1 MKNINIKSYAQIIK
15 TDIPKILDNLAIFIK
30 NDQTILEF
38 IKNEEELDNLL
49 KIQKELIYKY
59 LIDFDSNII
68 DEENCKQFYKDLRIP
83 YTIVYRSLNT
93 LKTELLKTLN
103 KQHLDKISIFNFSLY
118 FQSFIN
124 ITAKVYLKKD
134 IHSLKKI
141 TTSPFSKYLLFSSHT
156 SWLNKIIQCISK
168 DDIELFPLVN
178 SKECPFSKYIYYPE
192 SLMICID
199 KNLCMYLEDL
209 HNLIHKTANAFY
221 LFYKQQKFS
230 EAYFLFK
237 DLKEQILKFSKFLS
251 ELYFITQSDIENS
264 FFKLPTFL
272 QKTQTIYLT
281 MIDIKNLKTLNAT
294 YGESNITKALK
305 VIENRIKNFIEDKQD
320 KTLLIAGITS
330 NFYMLNIKYSN
341 KEYKELIEKISKLV
355 TLPITINETSIS
367 FESFFIGFKIK
378 KYSDFKEDEFVKILS
393 WMKNQAKKQD
403 INKLLYTNKEHAVK
417 IENFLNEKYNE
428 KFIIDKLNKQDVD
441 IVFQPIYNS
450 KTREIYT
457 LEVLGR
463 IIDENK
469 LIPAGV
475 FIDKI
480 YDMNLIEKFDMIILD
495 RLIAQE
501 KQIKQI
507 TNQIFINISFPSLL
521 SKNYMNK
528 LKKLFKTFDI
538 KIVLELTEQKFV
550 QNIELIKKIHKNYK
564 ISFAVDDFG
573 SGYSSL
579 KSVVELVKE
588 GVLEILKI
596 DGTLIQNIENDEY
609 MKKIIKIIASMGQE
623 LNLKT
628 VAEYVENEATL
639 NTISDFGI
647 TFSQGYYLSKPYP
660 ITELIV
666 KKVGIEDF

>member
-1 MKNINIKSYAQIIK
+1 
-15 TDIPKILDNLAIFIK
+15 LDNLAISIK

-59 LIDFDSNII
+59 LLDFDSNII
-68 DEENCKQFYKDLRIP
+68 DEENCKQFYKDLRVP

-93 LKTELLKTLN
+93 LKIELLKILN

-251 ELYFITQSDIENS
+251 ELYFITQSDVENS

-281 MIDIKNLKTLNAT
+281 MIDIKNLKTLNAI
-294 YGESNITKALK
+294 YGENNITKALK

-393 WMKNQAKKQD
+393 WMKSQAKKQD

-428 KFIIDKLNKQDVD
+428 KFIVDKLNKQDVD

>member
-1 MKNINIKSYAQIIK
+1 M
-15 TDIPKILDNLAIFIK
+15 DNLAISIK

-59 LIDFDSNII
+59 LLDFDSNII
-68 DEENCKQFYKDLRIP
+68 DEENCKQFYKDLRVP

-93 LKTELLKTLN
+93 LKIELLKILN

-251 ELYFITQSDIENS
+251 ELYFITQSDVENS

-281 MIDIKNLKTLNAT
+281 MIDIKNLKTLNAI
-294 YGESNITKALK
+294 YGENNITKALK

-393 WMKNQAKKQD
+393 WMKSQAKKQD

-428 KFIIDKLNKQDVD
+428 KFIVDKLNKQDVD